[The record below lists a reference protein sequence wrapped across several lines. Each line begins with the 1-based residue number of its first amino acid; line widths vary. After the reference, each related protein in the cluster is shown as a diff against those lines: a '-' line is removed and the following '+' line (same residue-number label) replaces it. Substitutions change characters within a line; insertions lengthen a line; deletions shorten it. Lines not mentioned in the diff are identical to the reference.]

1 MEEKDISKLLRAY
14 KQNKIKESEVIQKII
29 NLPFEDIQ
37 FAKIDHHRLLRKG
50 ISEAILASHKTPQQV
65 LQIWSKMA
73 KYSKNVLIT
82 RAKKEHYLLIQKEY
96 PGAVFHEMSGC
107 ITLKRDNE
115 IKGKGLVMVLAAGTS
130 DIPVAEEAFV
140 TLEIQNNKAE
150 MIVDVGVAGL
160 HRLLA
165 IKDKIQE
172 ARVIISV
179 AGMEGALPGLLACF
193 SKAPVIAV
201 PTSVGYGS
209 HFNGLASLLTM
220 LNSCSPGIAVVNI
233 DNGYGAACFAT
244 LINRI

>member
-14 KQNKIKESEVIQKII
+14 KRNKIKESEVIQKII
-29 NLPFEDIQ
+29 NLPFEDTE

-50 ISEAILASHKTPQQV
+50 ITEAILASHKTPQQV
-65 LQIWSKMA
+65 LQIWSKME
-73 KYSKNVLIT
+73 KYSKNVLVT
-82 RAKKEHYLLIQKEY
+82 RAKKEHYSLIKKEY
-96 PGAVFHEMSGC
+96 PESVFYERSGC

-115 IKGKGLVMVLAAGTS
+115 IKGKGLVIVLTAGTS

-140 TLEIQNNKAE
+140 TLEIQNNKAN
-150 MIVDVGVAGL
+150 MIIDVGVAGI

-179 AGMEGALPGLLACF
+179 AGMEGALPGLVASF
-193 SKAPVIAV
+193 SKAPIISV
-201 PTSVGYGS
+201 PTSIGYGS

-244 LINRI
+244 LINRL